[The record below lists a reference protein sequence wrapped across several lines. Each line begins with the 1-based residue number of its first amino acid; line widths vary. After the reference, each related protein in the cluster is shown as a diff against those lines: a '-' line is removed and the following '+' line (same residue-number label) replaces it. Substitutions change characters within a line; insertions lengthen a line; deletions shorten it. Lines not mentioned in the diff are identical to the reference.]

1 MRAAAIREFRGA
13 LDHGFQQG
21 IFFTTSSFTTEA
33 VKEARRPGKV
43 QVTLVDIAGLIGLLK
58 SKALGVTPLGNDVWK
73 VDQAY
78 FDKFKQAGT
87 IHSAN
92 KKLFT
97 PSATAQ

>member
-1 MRAAAIREFRGA
+1 MVV
-13 LDHGFQQG
+13 
-21 IFFTTSSFTTEA
+21 S
-33 VKEARRPGKV
+33 KEA
-43 QVTLVDIAGLIGLLK
+43 
-58 SKALGVTPLGNDVWK
+58 LGMNPLGNDIWK

>member
-1 MRAAAIREFRGA
+1 MVV
-13 LDHGFQQG
+13 
-21 IFFTTSSFTTEA
+21 S
-33 VKEARRPGKV
+33 KEA
-43 QVTLVDIAGLIGLLK
+43 
-58 SKALGVTPLGNDVWK
+58 LGMTPLGNDIWE

-97 PSATAQ
+97 ASATVQ